1 MSKTKSQF
9 QFKFKEDDFVS
20 FNTGE
25 SSGYGYIKGIAS
37 LPHPLVN
44 TSYIIQLEVIIDHE
58 NEFSHEY
65 SCIAVFEQF
74 IKRRTRHTTLSVD

>member
-37 LPHPLVN
+37 LPHLLSLVN
-44 TSYIIQLEVIIDHE
+44 TSYIIQLEVIRDHE

-74 IKRRTRHTTLSVD
+74 ITLSVD